1 MTKEQKLKQ
10 VANLIG
16 MLESKQNELLA
27 EGSDVDLDISEVL
40 DDAISGLTDIWNDL
54 SNNEY
59 FF

>member
-27 EGSDVDLDISEVL
+27 EGYDVDLDISNVL

>member
-1 MTKEQKLKQ
+1 MTKEQKLKK

-16 MLESKQNELLA
+16 MLESQQNELLA
-27 EGSDVDLDISEVL
+27 EGSDVDLDISKVL
-40 DDAISGLTDIWNDL
+40 DDAISGLTDIWNDI